1 MADITFA
8 QLNTALGDTVFS
20 ASGANITIDCQK
32 LMGETSIALS
42 DEKVAELL
50 ARVLDAAADA
60 QTAYNANP
68 ANTVD
73 LAAYP
78 GPISGTAID
87 DGNGGFYVNS
97 SYTVNVAVPLQRS
110 ATSAAIA

>member
-20 ASGANITIDCQK
+20 ASGSTISIDCQK
-32 LMGETSIALS
+32 LMGESSIALS
-42 DEKVAELL
+42 DEKVAEFLS
-50 ARVLDAAADA
+50 RILDAANDA
-60 QTAYNANP
+60 QTAYNSNP

-87 DGNGGFYVNS
+87 DGNGNFFVNS
-97 SYTVNVAVPLQRS
+97 SYTLNVAVPLQRS